1 MTHMKL
7 KIKWKIGAAIVFLTL
22 AMLLPEVVSAGWH
35 IVHGRTVVFRSW
47 KVTVPFEWYAVKSG
61 EGMTVQRMS
70 RLSWQKDPVAT
81 FLPLHFS
88 KTYQFDYGVFAGVQ
102 SKLLRARGYAP
113 SGQEDIRIGN
123 QSGRCWT
130 FTSMTQRDQQ
140 WISCVAPRDLTSVD
154 YKGPSAY
161 ANEFLSVMANIQHV
175 TPGR

>member
-81 FLPLHFS
+81 FHQLHFS
-88 KTYQFDYGVFAGVQ
+88 KTYQFDYDVFAGVQ
-102 SKLLRARGYAP
+102 SKLLRARGYTP

-123 QSGRCWT
+123 QGGYCWT
-130 FTSMTQRDQQ
+130 FTSLTQRDQR
-140 WISCVAPRDLTSVD
+140 WINC
-154 YKGPSAY
+154 
-161 ANEFLSVMANIQHV
+161 
-175 TPGR
+175 